1 MVCKVS
7 LLTWPQHNAN
17 CRKWDISGIP
27 CVHAITCIFF
37 NRQDAELYVHPC
49 HHVSTYKACYEP
61 IISPIN
67 GQNMWRPSG
76 VTPVQSPIKRRPP
89 GKPKKK
95 RVKEPNEPTS
105 RKDGISKQ
113 CKAYGK
119 VRHNRSCC
127 KGEIEGNSSL
137 LGTTNKTNTSNKVI
151 YGHVC
156 EIVAFQYS
164 ILMCV
169 NFLFVDQQNQNQGSF
184 NHTICTI
191 PG

>member
-1 MVCKVS
+1 MVCKVP
-7 LLTWPQHNAN
+7 LLTWPQHNEN

-105 RKDGISKQ
+105 RKDGISK
-113 CKAYGK
+113 
-119 VRHNRSCC
+119 
-127 KGEIEGNSSL
+127 
-137 LGTTNKTNTSNKVI
+137 
-151 YGHVC
+151 
-156 EIVAFQYS
+156 
-164 ILMCV
+164 
-169 NFLFVDQQNQNQGSF
+169 
-184 NHTICTI
+184 
-191 PG
+191 